1 MEPPRDFALPIAQLG
16 HIVAEGCRR
25 WLVATTDAERADNE
39 AWVREFV
46 ERPLTPTVIE
56 ALLAD

>member
-1 MEPPRDFALPIAQLG
+1 MSIAPLS

-25 WLVATTDAERADNE
+25 WLTATTDAERSDNE
-39 AWVREFV
+39 DWVREFV
-46 ERPLTPTVIE
+46 DRPLTRSVIE